1 MKSIYKIIPVII
13 GVLSLGLSGCLK
25 DSDFDKGQI
34 QSVHSTGTQK
44 VVEIKLSATSSSNF
58 LHLSFNASNSDTSFD
73 LIPVVLA
80 SAEPAPEDI
89 SVTLVQ
95 DTALVTAYND
105 ANGTNYVIPPAGSY
119 TILNP
124 GGVVTIKKGTNTGYL
139 RVKLNPGNFIGDEFA
154 FGYKIASVSNPG
166 YTISGNTGS
175 GIFAFGIKN
184 KYDGRY
190 TLNGTLVDVLAPANS
205 STPGDPYPYEV
216 QLVTT
221 GANSVTMFVEGDG
234 YLHLIAGGGAYG
246 EFDPVFTFDNNNNI
260 VSVTNLF
267 GQPSPTRGRSADIDP
282 SGINK
287 YNPGTQTIDVKYFLK
302 QNGGL
307 KATFDEHLTYIGP
320 R

>member
-1 MKSIYKIIPVII
+1 MKSILKFIPVLV
-13 GVLSLGLSGCLK
+13 GVISFGLSGCLK
-25 DSDFDKGQI
+25 DGDFDKGLI

-44 VVEIKLSATSSSNF
+44 IIEIKLSATSSGNF
-58 LHLSFNASNSDTSFD
+58 LQQSFNAMNADTTFD

-80 SAEPAPEDI
+80 SGEAAPEDI
-89 SVTLVQ
+89 NVTLVQ
-95 DTALVTAYND
+95 DTTLVTAYNN
-105 ANGTNYVIPPAGSY
+105 ANGTSLVIPPAGSY

-124 GGVVTIKKGTNTGYL
+124 GNVVTIKKGTNVGYL
-139 RVKLNPGNFIGDEFA
+139 RVKLNPGNFIGDQFA

-190 TLNGTLVDVLAPANS
+190 TLDGTLVDLLAPANS
-205 STPGDPYPYEV
+205 SVPGDPYPYEV

-221 GANSVTMFVEGDG
+221 GANSVTMFIPGDG
-234 YLHLIAGGGAYG
+234 YVHLLAGGGGYG
-246 EFDPVFTFDNNNNI
+246 EFDPVFTFDNNNNV
-260 VSVTNLF
+260 VSVTNLY

-287 YNPGTQTIDVKYFLK
+287 YNPGTQTIDVKYFMKQKGTLK
-302 QNGGL
+302 T
-307 KATFDEHLTYIGP
+307 TFDEHLTYIGP

>member
-1 MKSIYKIIPVII
+1 MKSIFKYIPVLL
-13 GVLSLGLSGCLK
+13 GVVSFGLSGCLK
-25 DSDFDKGQI
+25 DGDFDKGQI
-34 QSVHSTGTQK
+34 QSVHSPGTQK
-44 VVEIKLSATSSSNF
+44 IIEIKLSATSSGNF
-58 LHLSFNASNSDTSFD
+58 LQQSFNAMNADTTFD
-73 LIPVVLA
+73 LIPVFLA
-80 SAEPAPEDI
+80 SGEAASEDI
-89 SVTLVQ
+89 NVTLVQ

-105 ANGTNYVIPPAGSY
+105 ANGTSLVIPPAGSY

-124 GGVVTIKKGTNTGYL
+124 GNVVTIKKGTNVGYL
-139 RVKLNPGNFIGDEFA
+139 RVKLNPGNFIGDQFA

-190 TLNGTLVDVLAPANS
+190 TVDGVLVDIIAAANS

-216 QLVTT
+216 DLVTT
-221 GANSVTMFVEGDG
+221 GANSVTMFVEGAG

-246 EFDPVFTFDNNNNI
+246 EFDPVFTFDGNNNI

-302 QNGGL
+302 QAGAL
-307 KATFDEHLTYIGP
+307 KTTFDEHLTYIGP